1 MQMRTIPVRCFWVI
15 CHEDDDLNEEFGC
28 GQFKEADNYLNKMR
42 GNWTNKTFEMIAEID
57 A

>member
-1 MQMRTIPVRCFWVI
+1 MRTIPVRCFWVI

-28 GQFKEADNYLNKMR
+28 GQFKEADNYLNKMQ